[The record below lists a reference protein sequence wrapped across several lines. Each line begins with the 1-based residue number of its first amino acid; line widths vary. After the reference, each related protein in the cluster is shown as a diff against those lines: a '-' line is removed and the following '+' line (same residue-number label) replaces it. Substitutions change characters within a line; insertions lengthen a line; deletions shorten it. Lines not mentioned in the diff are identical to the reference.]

1 MSFSDVLLSSLLSV
15 FQFPSHMSS
24 RTLCQLFING
34 FVVSFRDTGH
44 HILTKT
50 TVLNDATMFQ
60 AMENVTTVLQREFP
74 SIRVLPLLG
83 NHDWLPKNNLPQNSA
98 PGDFYHQYAD
108 LFQKAGWL
116 SENEANVFKKG
127 KNIFLLKSRK

>member
-1 MSFSDVLLSSLLSV
+1 MIFLSRIILFL
-15 FQFPSHMSS
+15 
-24 RTLCQLFING
+24 LFINC

-74 SIRVLPLLG
+74 GIRVLPLLG
-83 NHDWLPKNNLPQNSA
+83 NHDWLPKNKLPQNSA

-108 LFQKAGWL
+108 LFQQAGWL

-127 KNIFLLKSRK
+127 KNIFLHKSLK